1 MGLLNLC
8 QSIFASSLQYSNIP
22 FFFFLPDTYCIALK
36 SKWLLHVTVMFFL
49 MAAHIATP
57 RYRGG
62 TRTFARLQDWPGGG
76 TGWVDTSECTCLK
89 KTKNPENNKKKP
101 TPKKTPQN
109 CQSLL
114 PQEIHLYE
122 IKLDLIYLV
131 TLLKSNICITMET
144 SA

>member
-22 FFFFLPDTYCIALK
+22 FFFLTRHILHCFEKQVALACYRNVFLDGSTHCHPKILQRHEDLCPPAGLA
-36 SKWLLHVTVMFFL
+36 W
-49 MAAHIATP
+49 A
-57 RYRGG
+57 GG
-62 TRTFARLQDWPGGG
+62 TS
-76 TGWVDTSECTCLK
+76 WVHASECTCLK
-89 KTKNPENNKKKP
+89 KTPKPENNKKKP
-101 TPKKTPQN
+101 HTKKTPQN
-109 CQSLL
+109 CQILL

-122 IKLDLIYLV
+122 IKLDLIYFV